1 MTSTQTRERSA
12 AVAVLLSFIWPGLGH
27 AYQRRFRSAII
38 YALPMIAVVAYVG
51 LGLAQRG
58 LQGMALDLF
67 DPSYSQTVLV
77 LGILLGI
84 WRLAA
89 MVDAWQFARRS
100 GSKGALASVV
110 LAVLAV
116 LVIGAHGYV
125 GYVSWAFY
133 DAGSNIFVGST
144 GGDLPFPDLEPTP
157 EASPSVSPTPALIDA
172 LPLDPVDTDSGRIS
186 VLLMGIDSSR
196 TRAHSLTDTLLVVS
210 VDPEAKTGAMVS
222 IPRDVG
228 QLPLYAGGTYPGKIN
243 SLLSYA
249 RRNPKEFPDGATTT
263 LVKEVGHLI
272 GVPVNY
278 YAAVNLDG
286 FVRLVDLVGGVTV
299 DNPRAINDPR
309 YGGWTDGRPVGFK
322 LAKGRQKLD
331 AQEALAFVRSRYGAG
346 DSDFSRARRQQLLL
360 LALQKKM
367 TSPEMLPKLPS
378 ILAAAGDMIKTNFPA
393 ARLNEVLDL
402 ASEVGDD
409 DMKRVVLGPEY
420 SDRSSDPSTYML
432 IPDMKK
438 YARMSVKLFGDDSRY
453 YRPPASASPTTT
465 P

>member
-1 MTSTQTRERSA
+1 M
-12 AVAVLLSFIWPGLGH
+12 
-27 AYQRRFRSAII
+27 
-38 YALPMIAVVAYVG
+38 
-51 LGLAQRG
+51 
-58 LQGMALDLF
+58 QGMALDLF
-67 DPSYSQTVLV
+67 DPSYAQTVFV
-77 LGILLGI
+77 LGILLGV
-84 WRLAA
+84 WRLVA
-89 MVDAWQFARRS
+89 MVDAWLFARRS
-100 GSKGALASVV
+100 GSKGVLASAV

-116 LVIGAHGYV
+116 LVVGAHGYV

-133 DAGSNIFVGST
+133 DAGSHIFVGSA
-144 GGDLPFPDLEPTP
+144 GGDLPFPDLEPPPEGPLGASPTP
-157 EASPSVSPTPALIDA
+157 ELIEASP
-172 LPLDPVDTDSGRIS
+172 LDPADTGSDRIS
-186 VLLMGIDSSR
+186 VLLMGIDSSK

-210 VDPEAKTGAMVS
+210 VDPETKTGAMVS

-228 QLPLYAGGTYPGKIN
+228 QLPLYAGGTYAGKIN

-249 RRNPKEFPDGATTT
+249 RRNPKQFPDGATTT
-263 LVKEVGHLI
+263 LVKEVGHLV

-286 FVRLVDLVGGVTV
+286 FVKLVDLVGGVTV
-299 DNPRAINDPR
+299 DNPRAIDDPR

-367 TSPEMLPKLPS
+367 TSPEMLPRLPS
-378 ILAAAGDMIKTNFPA
+378 ILAAAGDMVKTNFPA

-402 ASEVGDD
+402 ATQVGDD
-409 DMKRVVLGPEY
+409 DMKRVVLGPGY
-420 SDRSSDPSTYML
+420 TTRSSDPSTYML

-438 YARMSVKLFGDDSRY
+438 IGAMSVKLFGDDSRY
-453 YRPPASASPTTT
+453 YKPPASPAPSAT